1 MPGWGQCSW
10 LFSCCHLSALVQ
22 HTPDPVKKQSSVLC
36 ELRASLLQPCQFL
49 RQSPVQ
55 PNLMEMEAPPGAPQQ
70 VKHMGFA
77 QAALAEQ
84 LLSLD

>member
-1 MPGWGQCSW
+1 
-10 LFSCCHLSALVQ
+10 
-22 HTPDPVKKQSSVLC
+22 
-36 ELRASLLQPCQFL
+36 
-49 RQSPVQ
+49 
-55 PNLMEMEAPPGAPQQ
+55 MEMEAPPGAPQQ